1 MKTLD
6 LISTRKWLFW
16 ASGLS
21 ALVSIV
27 LLLIPPALKPGIEFT
42 SGTTMHLRFTA
53 GASQVDV
60 REEFARLGHSEAR
73 IQSTA
78 ANEYLIRTR
87 SLSAPAGSFSE
98 VAPTVAPSA
107 TASASDTTVT
117 LGRAGATGDV
127 VLRAVIAGDPCRLG
141 IEAGSVAAGTV
152 VKVIQRHE
160 DCAGG
165 AVYRVQAGS
174 ATGYVLASDTRDLK
188 VPATPTPTP
197 LPGAAVTP
205 TATPEAAATP
215 IPAATP
221 APTAAPAAGERGDI
235 ESALRA
241 RFGPFEV
248 LEFAT
253 VAPVV
258 SEAAVRNAAAAVAI
272 AAVFI
277 MGYIFF
283 AFSSVP
289 RPFRYATCAIVAT
302 LHDVIIVLGA
312 FSLFGKL
319 FGVEVNLMFI
329 TGLLTI
335 IGFSV
340 HDTIV
345 VFDRIREN
353 VRLAPTA
360 SLADNVNASLVQT
373 LGRSLN
379 TSTTVLLTVL
389 ALLLLG
395 GVTIQSFLLVLLVGV
410 ISGTYSSIGVAAQL
424 LVAWEEGDFDRLR
437 ARLFGARAASEGTER
452 A

>member
-1 MKTLD
+1 
-6 LISTRKWLFW
+6 
-16 ASGLS
+16 
-21 ALVSIV
+21 
-27 LLLIPPALKPGIEFT
+27 
-42 SGTTMHLRFTA
+42 
-53 GASQVDV
+53 
-60 REEFARLGHSEAR
+60 
-73 IQSTA
+73 
-78 ANEYLIRTR
+78 
-87 SLSAPAGSFSE
+87 
-98 VAPTVAPSA
+98 
-107 TASASDTTVT
+107 
-117 LGRAGATGDV
+117 
-127 VLRAVIAGDPCRLG
+127 
-141 IEAGSVAAGTV
+141 
-152 VKVIQRHE
+152 
-160 DCAGG
+160 
-165 AVYRVQAGS
+165 
-174 ATGYVLASDTRDLK
+174 
-188 VPATPTPTP
+188 
-197 LPGAAVTP
+197 VTP
-205 TATPEAAATP
+205 TATAAATAAP
-215 IPAATP
+215 TPAATA
-221 APTAAPAAGERGDI
+221 APTATPAPAAGERGDI
-235 ESALRA
+235 ESSLRA

-248 LEFAT
+248 LEFST

-258 SEAAVRNAAAAVAI
+258 SKAAVRNAAAAVAI

-312 FSLFGKL
+312 FSLFGKV

-353 VRLAPTA
+353 VRLAPSA
-360 SLADNVNASLVQT
+360 PLADNVNASLVQT

-424 LVAWEEGDFDRLR
+424 LVAWEEGDFNRVRD
-437 ARLFGARAASEGTER
+437 RLFGPRAPAGGSER

>member
-6 LISTRKWLFW
+6 LVSTRKWLFW

-21 ALVSIV
+21 ALVSVV

-53 GASQVDV
+53 GASQSDL
-60 REEFARLGHSEAR
+60 RDEFARLGHSEAR

-87 SLSAPAGSFSE
+87 SLQAPAGSFSE
-98 VAPTVAPSA
+98 VAPTVAPTA
-107 TASASDTTVT
+107 TASASDTTAT

-127 VLRAVIAGDPCRLG
+127 VLRAVVAGDPCRLG

-152 VKVIQRHE
+152 VKVIQRHD

-165 AVYRVQAGS
+165 AVYRVQSGTV
-174 ATGYVLASDTRDLK
+174 TGYVLASETRDLK

-205 TATPEAAATP
+205 TATPTAT
-215 IPAATP
+215 PAATP
-221 APTAAPAAGERGDI
+221 APTATPAAAVGERGDI

-258 SEAAVRNAAAAVAI
+258 SDAAVRNAAAAVAI

-283 AFSSVP
+283 AFSAVP

-312 FSLFGKL
+312 FSLFGKV

-395 GVTIQSFLLVLLVGV
+395 GASIREFLLVLLVGI
-410 ISGTYSSIGVAAQL
+410 ISGTYSSVGVAAQL
-424 LVAWEEGDFDRLR
+424 LVAWEEGDFERLR
-437 ARLFGARAASEGTER
+437 ARFLGPRTAPEGTER

>member
-16 ASGLS
+16 GSGLS

-53 GASQVDV
+53 GAQQTDL
-60 REEFARLGHSEAR
+60 RDEFARIGHSEAR

-78 ANEYLIRTR
+78 ANEFLIRTR
-87 SLSAPAGSFSE
+87 TLNAPAGSFSE
-98 VAPTVAPSA
+98 VVPTVASTS
-107 TASASDTTVT
+107 TASAADTMVT
-117 LGRAGATGDV
+117 LGRAGATGNV
-127 VLRAVIAGDPCRLG
+127 TLRAVIGGDPCRLG
-141 IEAGSVAAGTV
+141 IDAGSVAAGTV
-152 VKVIQRHE
+152 AKVIQQHG
-160 DCAGG
+160 DCADS
-165 AVYRVQAGS
+165 AVYRVQSGTV
-174 ATGYVLASDTRDLK
+174 TGYVLASETRDLK
-188 VPATPTPTP
+188 LPATRTPLPGAIVTPDTTATPTPT
-197 LPGAAVTP
+197 
-205 TATPEAAATP
+205 ATP
-215 IPAATP
+215 
-221 APTAAPAAGERGDI
+221 APAAGERGDI

-353 VRLAPTA
+353 VRLAPSA
-360 SLADNVNASLVQT
+360 PLADNVNASLVQT

-395 GVTIQSFLLVLLVGV
+395 GVTIQSFLLVLLVGI

-424 LVAWEEGDFDRLR
+424 LVAWEEGDFGRLR
-437 ARLFGARAASEGTER
+437 DRLFGPRVAAAESAER